1 MAWSNIFLQ
10 LITGT
15 GPGGAVPMP
24 VIGEG
29 LLEGWETSIELD
41 SFEWGCEYED
51 HHDALSS
58 AGGLGSK
65 LAGAAMGALGLGGK
79 NIKMSPL
86 ILKKRFDIASSQ
98 IHFCV
103 DRDLP
108 VISASITVL
117 NIKHGGRAIH
127 EPGFT
132 LVATNGYF
140 RDVKLSMQASG
151 NAVEVKETVTL
162 EFKSIVVTYLKRVG
176 KDSLPTNPFFYT
188 APDV

>member
-10 LITGT
+10 LITGA
-15 GPGGAVPMP
+15 GP

-29 LLEGWETSIELD
+29 LLEGWETSIELE
-41 SFEWGCEYED
+41 SFEWGCDYELS
-51 HHDALSS
+51 HDPKSS
-58 AGGLGSK
+58 GLGG
-65 LAGAAMGALGLGGK
+65 LAGAVTGALGLSGK

-86 ILKKRFDIASSQ
+86 TMTKRFDIASSQ

-127 EPGFT
+127 EPGFV
-132 LVATNGYF
+132 LLATDGYF
-140 RDVKLSMQASG
+140 RNVDLSLTPSG
-151 NAVEVKETVTL
+151 NAVEVKEVINL
-162 EFKSIVVTYLKRVG
+162 EFKSIVITYMKRVG
-176 KDSLPTNPFFYT
+176 KDNVPTNPFFYT
-188 APDV
+188 APDA